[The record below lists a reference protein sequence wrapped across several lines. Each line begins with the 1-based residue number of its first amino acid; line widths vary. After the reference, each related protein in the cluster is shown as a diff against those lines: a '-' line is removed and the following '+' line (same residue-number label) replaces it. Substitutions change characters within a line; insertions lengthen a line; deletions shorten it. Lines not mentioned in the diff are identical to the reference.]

1 MKYWVILLSVFGIDR
16 ISKNWVQKK
25 LSLGSRKEVWKD
37 RLYFRHIKNKG
48 MAYNTLEENPKAV
61 LRMTGI
67 LMGIGFL
74 QFLRLLHQKK
84 SPALLTYLACMLGGA
99 LGNFWE
105 RANTGWVTDFLYI
118 PFRKA
123 PIFNVA
129 DIAIVLGGICT
140 IPFAWLAERSNVKEM

>member
-67 LMGIGFL
+67 LMGIGLL
-74 QFLRLLHQKK
+74 QCLR
-84 SPALLTYLACMLGGA
+84 
-99 LGNFWE
+99 
-105 RANTGWVTDFLYI
+105 
-118 PFRKA
+118 
-123 PIFNVA
+123 
-129 DIAIVLGGICT
+129 
-140 IPFAWLAERSNVKEM
+140 